1 MPNSESAAQ
10 LALRLLPVPLSG
22 TNFTAGADRP
32 APARLPNSTVPGTWS
47 QGPALA
53 GGLPL
58 RLTHPASLR
67 SGQLAWAGT
76 LGGRAVPLKLA
87 AGCAIQAASER
98 QSRSI
103 ARPLT
108 NTAQSPG
115 WPGPAGRRVAGRR
128 GLPVASLLPGQFGQT
143 RRWKFTGDHWHA
155 PTRPGSRCHWHVT
168 LSYFDSLLSGWLLT
182 GGTGEPS
189 LTRRLGGFRA

>member
-22 TNFTAGADRP
+22 PKLTAGADRP

-87 AGCAIQAASER
+87 AGCAIQAASVRGRVEA
-98 QSRSI
+98 SRGRLLTPPSHRAGP
-103 ARPLT
+103 ARR
-108 NTAQSPG
+108 AVESPG
-115 WPGPAGRRVAGRR
+115 DAGCQWRAYSRASSDKLEGGSSPA
-128 GLPVASLLPGQFGQT
+128 T
-143 RRWKFTGDHWHA
+143 TGM
-155 PTRPGSRCHWHVT
+155 PRPARAAAVT
-168 LSYFDSLLSGWLLT
+168 
-182 GGTGEPS
+182 GT
-189 LTRRLGGFRA
+189 LH